1 LQPLDR
7 DNSQFRRDAAAMR
20 TATLQQR
27 AGNDERRARMRVLH
41 QANEAL
47 RRRAS
52 LDRAPAA

>member
-1 LQPLDR
+1 
-7 DNSQFRRDAAAMR
+7 MR

-41 QANEAL
+41 AANDSL
-47 RRRAS
+47 RKRAS